1 MSDRKAEPVARL
13 SAEIMEDR
21 MEQLKQLFPEAVN
34 EDGIDIDVLANLLGR
49 KEERKERFNFT
60 WAGKQ
65 DAILGLQ
72 NRSRATLKPVPEES
86 VNWDST
92 GHVFIEG
99 DNLEVM
105 KLLYKSYCGR
115 VKMIYIDPPYNT
127 GNDFV
132 YPDNYAEPLAN
143 YLQLTG
149 QVDEEGNLQ
158 TSAVD
163 RAGRRHSG
171 WLSMMYPRLFLA
183 RQLLREDGVIFVSID
198 DNEVHSLRMLMDEVF
213 GEEHFIANFVW
224 HSTKSITN
232 PALVSVSHTHNLVYA
247 KSLNEIK
254 KNRVDFKLPAILDGF
269 ANPDNDPRGPWKA
282 DPFEAGGERPNQMYP
297 IKNPNTDEIFYPRN
311 GNCWKNDLARF
322 KELLE
327 ENRIV
332 FGVSGKSRP
341 QRKRFLAEAQ
351 QRGLTANTW
360 WRDAGTTTSGTNEL
374 TKILGDNIFPH
385 PKPVKLIC
393 KMLQLATTP
402 TSLQNTESN
411 KSEIVLD
418 FFAGSATTA
427 HAVLEQNCKDCV
439 DRRFIMVQLPEP
451 MQHQQFKNVTEVG
464 KERIR
469 RVIQQMQLESKE
481 TEDLGFRVFRL
492 DQSPLRQW
500 QELSARNTGADDY
513 AAQME
518 LFVNDPLL
526 DGWTVADVIAE
537 VAIKESGFSLSY
549 RYQRVAAV
557 TGQSVFRVVD
567 DERGQYFYICL
578 DEELSFDALGPLK
591 LGAEDLFIFR
601 DCAASDTLVANLAL
615 TCRIRSI

>member
-1 MSDRKAEPVARL
+1 MD
-13 SAEIMEDR
+13 
-21 MEQLKQLFPEAVN
+21 QLKQLFPEAVN
-34 EDGIDIDVLANLLGR
+34 EDGIDLDVLANLLGR
-49 KEERKERFNFT
+49 HEERKECFNFT

-65 DAILGLQ
+65 DAILGLH

-105 KLLYKSYCGR
+105 KLLYKSYFGR

-127 GNDFV
+127 GNEFV

-171 WLSMMYPRLFLA
+171 WLSMIYPRLFLA
-183 RQLLREDGVIFVSID
+183 RQLLRDDGVIYVSID
-198 DNEVHSLRMLMDEVF
+198 DNEVHNLRMLMNEVF
-213 GEEHFIANFVW
+213 GEENFVAEFVW
-224 HSTKSITN
+224 QARQSKQNDTDLSINHEYILTYARKRRVKDRRLKEKNASVWYHS
-232 PALVSVSHTHNLVYA
+232 
-247 KSLNEIK
+247 E
-254 KNRVDFKLPAILDGF
+254 DFAFYPLPADKSRF
-269 ANPDNDPRGPWKA
+269 SNDDNDPRGPWKL
-282 DPFEAGGERPNQMYP
+282 DPFDAPNIRENLTYQIVNHATGQVHLP
-297 IKNPNTDEIFYPRN
+297 PPGR
-311 GNCWKNDLARF
+311 CWRTNYTRYQS
-322 KELLE
+322 LLDDG
-327 ENRIV
+327 RIV
-332 FGVSGKSRP
+332 FGKSGSARPALKVFFSEKKDFGETPTTWLAGSEFETATHATKTLQDLFEGVSP
-341 QRKRFLAEAQ
+341 FE
-351 QRGLTANTW
+351 T
-360 WRDAGTTTSGTNEL
+360 
-374 TKILGDNIFPH
+374 I
-385 PKPVKLIC
+385 KPV
-393 KMLQLATTP
+393 
-402 TSLQNTESN
+402 SLLKHFVRLSTR
-411 KSEIVLD
+411 KDDIVMD
-418 FFAGSATTA
+418 YFAGSASTA
-427 HAVLEQNCKDCV
+427 HAVLEQNRGDGGK
-439 DRRFIMVQLPEP
+439 RKFIMVQLPVLTGHAEYL
-451 MQHQQFKNVTEVG
+451 TLAEVG

-469 RVIQQMQLESKE
+469 RVIQQMQGEREE

-526 DGWTVADVIAE
+526 DGWTVNDVIAE
-537 VAIKESGFSLSY
+537 VAIKEAGFSLSY
-549 RYQRVAAV
+549 CCQRVAAV
-557 TGQSVFRVVD
+557 TEQSVYRVVD

-578 DEELSFDALGPLK
+578 DEELSFDGLGPLE
-591 LGAEDLFIFR
+591 LGTEDLFIFR